1 MDILIVKPGL
11 QKGVFGG
18 LDDFALTAIEP
29 PLWGA
34 ILAGYL
40 RKLGYGVGIVDL
52 EIDPLPDKI
61 DTKLVMISVSG
72 HNPSASTIYMDE
84 TIRLAAVI
92 KQQNPEVRIILHGL
106 HPSALPARTV
116 IEPNIDFVC
125 QGEGFETLPALIDML
140 REEGE
145 IKSLPGLWYNPKGVF
160 RIVGPNPP
168 PLLDLSLLPMPAWDL
183 LPMTKYRDHNW
194 HCFDDI
200 KNRSPYVA
208 IYTSLGCSYNCLR
221 GDTLINTIEGMIPIK
236 DMVGRKTIKVL
247 SRDPKTNNPEFV
259 DAINI
264 RKTRANAELVRVSFD
279 DGTHIDCTPDHKFK
293 IFKGGNGHTKTV
305 EYDVEA
311 KDLKPKQ
318 RVRAVKYRTN
328 KYGYVDL
335 EWGRRKAAKL
345 HRVIMEGITGIVLTR
360 KDVVHHL
367 DKDKQNNHPS
377 NLSLCN
383 IHNHVPLFHPEISER
398 MKKSNQS
405 FGLPHEHFVELGK
418 MQKGKVRSFEA
429 RVKYRLSKLGEKNP
443 NYKDGTSTLENTGLE
458 SRLCVN
464 HKIVRVDFLLFKED
478 VYCMEVPS
486 HPWFYANNV
495 LVHNCSFC
503 NTNSLFGKSGI
514 RYRPVSAV
522 IDEIDFLVKNYGIR
536 NIKIADE
543 LFCLK
548 EDRVVA
554 ICNQII
560 ERGYDLN
567 MWAYA
572 RIDTIT
578 LLMLE
583 KMKKAGFNLISYGIE
598 SGSKR
603 VLQQAH
609 KQYNPNSVM
618 SVVKM
623 TRDAGLIPQGN
634 FIFGLPEDDFGS
646 MQQTLE
652 MAFAIETEWPNFYV
666 AMAYPGSRLY
676 TETDP
681 SLLPA
686 KWSGY
691 SQYSYDC
698 QPLPTKYLTPTEV
711 LAFRDYAFH
720 AYFENPKYLKMMQD
734 KFGTSVVSHIKNM
747 TKIKLKRKL
756 LGD

>member
-1 MDILIVKPGL
+1 MDILIIKPGF
-11 QKGVFGG
+11 QKGVFGD
-18 LDDFALTAIEP
+18 LDDFELTAIEP

-40 RKLGYGVGIVDL
+40 RKLGYGVGMVDL
-52 EIDPLPDKI
+52 EIDPLPDRI
-61 DTKLVMISVSG
+61 NAPLVMISVSG

-84 TIRLAAVI
+84 TIRLADVI
-92 KQQNPEVRIILHGL
+92 KQQNPEVKIIVHGI
-106 HPSALPARTV
+106 HPSALPAQIV

-125 QGEGFETLPALIDML
+125 QGEGFETLPALINML

-145 IKSLPGLWYNPKGVF
+145 IGSLPGLWYNPKGVF
-160 RIVGPNPP
+160 RIIGPNPP

-200 KNRSPYVA
+200 QNRSPYVA
-208 IYTSLGCSYNCLR
+208 IYTSLGCPY
-221 GDTLINTIEGMIPIK
+221 
-236 DMVGRKTIKVL
+236 
-247 SRDPKTNNPEFV
+247 
-259 DAINI
+259 
-264 RKTRANAELVRVSFD
+264 
-279 DGTHIDCTPDHKFK
+279 
-293 IFKGGNGHTKTV
+293 
-305 EYDVEA
+305 
-311 KDLKPKQ
+311 
-318 RVRAVKYRTN
+318 
-328 KYGYVDL
+328 
-335 EWGRRKAAKL
+335 
-345 HRVIMEGITGIVLTR
+345 
-360 KDVVHHL
+360 
-367 DKDKQNNHPS
+367 
-377 NLSLCN
+377 
-383 IHNHVPLFHPEISER
+383 
-398 MKKSNQS
+398 
-405 FGLPHEHFVELGK
+405 
-418 MQKGKVRSFEA
+418 
-429 RVKYRLSKLGEKNP
+429 
-443 NYKDGTSTLENTGLE
+443 
-458 SRLCVN
+458 
-464 HKIVRVDFLLFKED
+464 
-478 VYCMEVPS
+478 
-486 HPWFYANNV
+486 
-495 LVHNCSFC
+495 NCSFC

-554 ICNQII
+554 ICDQII

-578 LLMLE
+578 ILMLE
-583 KMKKAGFNLISYGIE
+583 KMKKAGFNLVSYGIE

-603 VLQQAH
+603 VLQQTH
-609 KQYNPNSVM
+609 KQYNPNLVM
-618 SVVKM
+618 NVVKM

-634 FIFGLPEDDFGS
+634 FIFGLPEDDFDS

-652 MAFAIETEWPNFYV
+652 MAFTTETEWPNFYV

-681 SLLPA
+681 SVLPV

-698 QPLPTKYLTPTEV
+698 QPLPTKYLPPADV

-720 AYFENPKYLKMMQD
+720 TYFENPRYLDMMQD
-734 KFGTSVVSHIKNM
+734 KFGSDIVNHIKDM